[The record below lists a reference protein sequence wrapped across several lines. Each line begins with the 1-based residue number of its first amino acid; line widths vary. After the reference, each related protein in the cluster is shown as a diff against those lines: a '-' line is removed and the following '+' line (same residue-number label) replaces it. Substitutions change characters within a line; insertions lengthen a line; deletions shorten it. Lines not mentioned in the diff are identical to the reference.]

1 MNKAI
6 KPEKAVGIIFGT
18 CWPTHLASRAYA
30 FYLIIYYIKN
40 KVEECFTKNILLTNY
55 IPLFIK
61 VKCWKADRINFKL
74 KSKFLD
80 LLLRILPIR
89 ILMIWEIA
97 KKENILI
104 SYQKKTSFTISSS
117 TSTTKKL

>member
-30 FYLIIYYIKN
+30 FDLIIYYIKN

-61 VKCWKADRINFKL
+61 VKCWKTDRINFKL
-74 KSKFLD
+74 KSKFFD
-80 LLLRILPIR
+80 LLLRILLIR
-89 ILMIWEIA
+89 ILIFKA
-97 KKENILI
+97 KIYIINI
-104 SYQKKTSFTISSS
+104 
-117 TSTTKKL
+117 